1 MKRLAI
7 LALGTLMLGLPGV
20 APVAI
25 AQSASEAATALTEV
39 TFFVPDMTCALCP
52 VTVTAAMSGVKGVQS
67 VEVDFPARCIATG
80 GLAALIATETRTIE
94 ATDELLTLKGLK
106 ILYHRNVG

>member
-1 MKRLAI
+1 MKRLAV

-20 APVAI
+20 APLAI

-39 TFFVPDMTCALCP
+39 TFSVPDMTCALCP

-67 VEVDFPARCIATG
+67 VEIDFAARTAHVVFDPALTDAAAIA
-80 GLAALIATETRTIE
+80 E
-94 ATDELLTLKGLK
+94 ASKQAG
-106 ILYHRNVG
+106 YPAGVRG